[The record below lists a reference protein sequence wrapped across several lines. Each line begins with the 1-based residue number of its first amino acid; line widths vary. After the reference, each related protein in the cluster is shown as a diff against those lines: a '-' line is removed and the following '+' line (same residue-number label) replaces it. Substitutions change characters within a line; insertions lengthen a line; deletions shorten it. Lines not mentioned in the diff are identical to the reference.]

1 MCQLPEV
8 REGEGCLLGLAGNWL
23 EVERVVV
30 DTIVEQQHPLREPT
44 ALPEASHAA
53 CRTEQPVKKN
63 IFLSLPSNR
72 VVAVTVYKVTDVLSR
87 K

>member
-53 CRTEQPVKKN
+53 CRTEQPVKK
-63 IFLSLPSNR
+63 FFFFKFAVEQGCGCDSL
-72 VVAVTVYKVTDVLSR
+72 
-87 K
+87 